1 MPYIK
6 STDRARLDAAIDALA
21 LLMTPEQRAGEL
33 NYIINRLMLK
43 MLGKGKYQD
52 INELIGALECA
63 KLEFYRRKAGPYEDE
78 KAAANGDL
86 NY

>member
-6 STDRARLDAAIDALA
+6 PADRARLDAKIDELA
-21 LLMTPEQRAGEL
+21 TLIKPDQRAGEL
-33 NYIINRLMLK
+33 NYTINRLMLA
-43 MLGKGKYQD
+43 LQGAGKYAD

-63 KLEFYRRKAGPYEDE
+63 KLEFYRRKAAPYEDKKIAE
-78 KAAANGDL
+78 NGDL